1 MIIQVELKPEVEG
14 LLQQRALEKGHDV
27 AGYVERLIESDVL
40 ATQSFDAILAPIRQG
55 FRQSG
60 ASEEEAD
67 ALFEEA
73 REEVFRERRAE
84 AERPIAMR
92 FRV

>member
-1 MIIQVELKPEVEG
+1 M
-14 LLQQRALEKGHDV
+14 LQQRALDKGHGV

-40 ATQSFDAILAPIRQG
+40 ATQSFDAILVPIRQG

-84 AERPIAMR
+84 AE
-92 FRV
+92 